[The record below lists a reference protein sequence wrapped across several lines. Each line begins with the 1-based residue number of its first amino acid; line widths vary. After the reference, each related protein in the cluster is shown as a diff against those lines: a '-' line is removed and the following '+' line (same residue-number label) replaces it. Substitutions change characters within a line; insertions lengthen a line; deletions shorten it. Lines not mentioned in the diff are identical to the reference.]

1 MEAPEK
7 EIEGT
12 ATPARPVTPW
22 LLRLFALVALLFGL
36 MHLGDGLSE
45 LVKTLSRQ
53 HNVFIFQIQTISI
66 FVDLVFGVAL
76 LVIAVGLF
84 FLKNWARKSWLV
96 LLAFMLVIWIH
107 LTIMKYLAGYTGVS
121 TIYPWIVILLLVS
134 IVSWTYLTRERVRAL
149 YR

>member
-12 ATPARPVTPW
+12 VAPDRAVTPW

-36 MHLGDGLSE
+36 LHLGDGLSE
-45 LVKTLSRQ
+45 LLKTLSRRYP
-53 HNVFIFQIQTISI
+53 VFIFQIQTISI
-66 FVDLVFGVAL
+66 FIDLVFGMAL

-84 FLKNWARKSWLV
+84 FLKNWARKAWLV
-96 LLAFMLVIWIH
+96 LLVFMLVVWLH
-107 LTIMKYLAGYTGVS
+107 LTIIKYLAGYSGVS
-121 TIYPWIVILLLVS
+121 GIYPWIVILLLVS
-134 IVSWTYLTRERVRAL
+134 IVSWTYLTRRRVKDL